1 MCIILFKNYK
11 RVFKIPYQTDHKKH
25 SSNKKKKN
33 RKRMVEKKRK
43 KKKKKKEK
51 KRKTV
56 ALLGYVFA
64 NYSIAD
70 LLLRI
75 ETPNQ

>member
-1 MCIILFKNYK
+1 MS
-11 RVFKIPYQTDHKKH
+11 YQMDPKKH
-25 SSNKKKKN
+25 SYKKN
-33 RKRMVEKKRK
+33 KRIGNAWLKKKRK

-70 LLLRI
+70 QLLRI